1 MRLNL
6 NTTSKYLEE
15 VDTLD
20 ELEANTLK
28 WKHGIRL
35 WVRMYTHNLTL
46 DISPLKT
53 HPGRVPRGL
62 SRFMIDYNN
71 SLVTIRITE
80 TKIFNA
86 N

>member
-1 MRLNL
+1 MCWKAKKGSQSLHILKMLPQLNLCLMRLNL

-53 HPGRVPRGL
+53 YPGGG
-62 SRFMIDYNN
+62 S
-71 SLVTIRITE
+71 
-80 TKIFNA
+80 
-86 N
+86 

>member
-20 ELEANTLK
+20 ELEVGTLK

-35 WVRMYTHNLTL
+35 WVRMYTHNSTL
-46 DISPLKT
+46 DISPVKT
-53 HPGRVPRGL
+53 HPGGFLGVFQDL
-62 SRFMIDYNN
+62 W
-71 SLVTIRITE
+71 
-80 TKIFNA
+80 
-86 N
+86 